1 MRFCPDNPSAG
12 IQENGMLLFP
22 AEATTIRSASPF
34 SSAGGKAR
42 HSSAALDSPAASSF
56 NGCRVD
62 SDRYEPSTPEE
73 NMKTAADIMTTN
85 PVTVTRDTT
94 LRDAARLLLDGH
106 FNGLPVVEEG
116 RLIGMLTQS
125 DLISLD
131 KKLETPG
138 YFLLLGGA
146 IPMQMPGK
154 FSRELRRMAAS
165 TVGEVMSSE
174 PHAIT
179 PDTSV
184 EEIATLMV
192 EQRYYTLPVEE
203 NGRIVGVVGM
213 EDLLKRLAA
222 EE

>member
-1 MRFCPDNPSAG
+1 MVLLEALLQERFPV
-12 IQENGMLLFP
+12 ENLPLRRN
-22 AEATTIRSASPF
+22 I
-34 SSAGGKAR
+34 
-42 HSSAALDSPAASSF
+42 
-56 NGCRVD
+56 
-62 SDRYEPSTPEE
+62 
-73 NMKTAADIMTTN
+73 MKTAADIMTTN
-85 PVTVTRDTT
+85 PVTVTRETT

-106 FNGLPVVEEG
+106 FNGLPVVEND
-116 RLIGMLTQS
+116 RLIGILTQS

-165 TVGEVMSSE
+165 TVGEVMSID

-179 PDTSV
+179 PETTVD
-184 EEIATLMV
+184 EIATLMV
-192 EQRYYTLPVEE
+192 EQRYYTLPVQKD
-203 NGRIVGVVGM
+203 GRLVGVVGM